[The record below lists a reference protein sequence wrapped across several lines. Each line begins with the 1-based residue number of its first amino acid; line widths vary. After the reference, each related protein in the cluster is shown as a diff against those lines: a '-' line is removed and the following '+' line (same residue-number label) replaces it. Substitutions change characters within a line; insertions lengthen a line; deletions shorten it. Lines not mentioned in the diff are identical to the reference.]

1 MYIMKIEKIITG
13 VLLAQSNG
21 IICIEPKINRPPI
34 IAFAGTQNLKDLIVH
49 DFNILPTFWPPE
61 NKKKRIGGRVHSG
74 FAKRTSYLMETAG
87 DFIDAHDNFIL
98 GGHSLGGSC
107 AILCASKLVNINKT
121 VESVYTFG
129 VPKIG
134 TSKFRDY
141 YTSQGLW
148 NKTTNYI
155 TQNDCVVKLPFL
167 YKSIGNTNILE
178 FEEKNGLISHDLISY
193 DTLVK

>member
-1 MYIMKIEKIITG
+1 MKIEKIITN
-13 VLLAQSNG
+13 VLLAQTNG

-34 IAFAGTQNLKDLIVH
+34 IAFAGTQNLKDLFVH

-61 NKKKRIGGRVHSG
+61 NKKSRLGGRVHSG
-74 FAKRTSYLMETAG
+74 FARRTNYLMNTVDE
-87 DFIDAHDNFIL
+87 FINKHDNFVL

-107 AILCASKLVNINKT
+107 AILCASRLININKT
-121 VESVYTFG
+121 VNAVYTFG

-141 YTSQGLW
+141 YKSQGLW

-155 TQNDCVVKLPFL
+155 TENDFIVNLPLL
-167 YKSIGNTNILE
+167 YKSVGNNYLLE
-178 FEEKNGLISHDLISY
+178 FEEKNGLISHDLVSY
-193 DTLVK
+193 DNLVK

>member
-34 IAFAGTQNLKDLIVH
+34 IAFAGTQNLKDLFVH

-61 NKKKRIGGRVHSG
+61 NKKKRIGGGVHSG

-107 AILCASKLVNINKT
+107 AILCASKLVNINKS

-141 YTSQGLW
+141 YNSQGLW

-155 TQNDCVVKLPFL
+155 TRNDFIVKLPFL
-167 YKSIGNTNILE
+167 YKSVGNTNILE
-178 FEEKNGLISHDLISY
+178 FEEKNGLISHDLVSY
-193 DTLVK
+193 DTLV